1 MQPLIT
7 YMQQLDSGDVLAWAD
22 MLSLFGFGFG
32 LWAAAQIIISSVRL
46 YADLAGQRAK
56 ERDQ

>member
-7 YMQQLDSGDVLAWAD
+7 YMQQLDSGDILAWAG
-22 MLSLFGFGFG
+22 MLSLFGFG
-32 LWAAAQIIISSVRL
+32 LWAAAQIIISGVQL

-56 ERDQ
+56 ERDNA

>member
-7 YMQQLDSGDVLAWAD
+7 YMQQLDSGQILNLAGIITIW
-22 MLSLFGFGFG
+22 GFG
-32 LWAAAQIIISSVRL
+32 LWAGAELIKAGVQL

-56 ERDQ
+56 ERK

>member
-7 YMQQLDSGDVLAWAD
+7 YMQQLDSGDVLAWAG
-22 MLSLFGFGFG
+22 MLSLFGFG
-32 LWAAAQIIISSVRL
+32 LWGAAVCFQEVVRL
-46 YADLAGQRAK
+46 YCNLAGQRTK

>member
-7 YMQQLDSGDVLAWAD
+7 YMQQLDSGQIFGAAAF
-22 MLSLFGFGFG
+22 LSLVG
-32 LWAAAQIIISSVRL
+32 LAFWMAHEVIHGGVQL

-56 ERDQ
+56 ERDNG

>member
-7 YMQQLDSGDVLAWAD
+7 YMQQLDSGQIFGAAAF
-22 MLSLFGFGFG
+22 LSLVG
-32 LWAAAQIIISSVRL
+32 LAFWMAYEVIRSGVQL

-56 ERDQ
+56 ERE

>member
-7 YMQQLDSGDVLAWAD
+7 YMQQLDSGQIFGAAAF
-22 MLSLFGFGFG
+22 LSLVG
-32 LWAAAQIIISSVRL
+32 LAFWMAYEVIRGSVQL

-56 ERDQ
+56 EGKE

>member
-7 YMQQLDSGDVLAWAD
+7 YMQQLDSGQILNLAGILTIW
-22 MLSLFGFGFG
+22 GFG
-32 LWAAAQIIISSVRL
+32 LWAGAELIKAGVQI

-56 ERDQ
+56 EGKE